1 MKEIYKNIR
10 RKKDGSFVVEKEGY
24 PYHIPDN
31 EEFAEEYKMINEYI
45 AENPSAVSEYV
56 EPVMLTEEEI
66 FEKMTTEEKSSYIR
80 KKRDNLINNADVLLL
95 KYEEQVELSIIT
107 QDDKYRLALL
117 QYKEDLRNIPEPKGF
132 PENVVWPELP
142 VKEE

>member
-31 EEFAEEYKMINEYI
+31 EEFAEEYKMINEYVT
-45 AENPSAVSEYV
+45 ENPSEVSEYI

-66 FEKMTTEEKSSYIR
+66 FEKMTTEEKEKYIR
-80 KKRDNLINNADVLLL
+80 DKRDNLINSADTILL
-95 KYEEQVELSIIT
+95 KYQEQVELGII
-107 QDDKYRLALL
+107 DEDNEYRLALL
-117 QYKEDLRNIPEPKGF
+117 QYKENLRNIPEQKEF
-132 PENVVWPELP
+132 PENVIWPELP
-142 VKEE
+142 KRA

>member
-1 MKEIYKNIR
+1 MNDIYKNIR

-31 EEFAEEYKMINEYI
+31 EEFAEEYKMINEYVT
-45 AENPSAVSEYV
+45 ENPSEVSEYI

-66 FEKMTTEEKSSYIR
+66 FEKMTTEEKSSCIR

-95 KYEEQVELSIIT
+95 KYEEQVELSVIT

-117 QYKEDLRNIPEPKGF
+117 QYKEDLRNIPEQKEF
-132 PENVVWPELP
+132 PENVIWPELP
-142 VKEE
+142 KRA

>member
-1 MKEIYKNIR
+1 M
-10 RKKDGSFVVEKEGY
+10 
-24 PYHIPDN
+24 
-31 EEFAEEYKMINEYI
+31 
-45 AENPSAVSEYV
+45 
-56 EPVMLTEEEI
+56 
-66 FEKMTTEEKSSYIR
+66 
-80 KKRDNLINNADVLLL
+80 LLL

-117 QYKEDLRNIPEPKGF
+117 QYKEDLRNIPEQKGF

>member
-31 EEFAEEYKMINEYI
+31 EEFAEEYKMINEYVT
-45 AENPSAVSEYV
+45 ENPSEVSEYI

-66 FEKMTTEEKSSYIR
+66 FQELTIEEKEKYIR
-80 KKRDNLINNADVLLL
+80 DKRDNLINSADTILL
-95 KYEEQVELSIIT
+95 KYQEQVELGII
-107 QDDKYRLALL
+107 DEDNEYRLALL
-117 QYKEDLRNIPEPKGF
+117 QYKENLRNIPEQKEF
-132 PENVVWPELP
+132 PENVIWPELP
-142 VKEE
+142 KRA

>member
-10 RKKDGSFVVEKEGY
+10 RKKDGSFIVEKEGY

-45 AENPSAVSEYV
+45 AENPSAVSEHI
-56 EPVMLTEEEI
+56 EPVMLTEEEM
-66 FEKMTTEEKSSYIR
+66 FNRMSLEEKASYIR
-80 KKRDNLINNADVLLL
+80 NKRNYLINDADIMLL
-95 KYEEQVELSIIT
+95 KYGEQVELGII
-107 QDDKYRLALL
+107 DEDNEYRLVLL
-117 QYKEDLRNIPEPKGF
+117 QYKENLRNIPEQKGF

-142 VKEE
+142 VKEA

>member
-1 MKEIYKNIR
+1 MNDIYKNIR
-10 RKKDGSFVVEKEGY
+10 RKKDGSFVVAKEGY

-31 EEFAEEYKMINEYI
+31 EEFAEEYKMINEYVT
-45 AENPSAVSEYV
+45 ENPSEVSEYI

-95 KYEEQVELSIIT
+95 KYEEQVELSVIT

-117 QYKEDLRNIPEPKGF
+117 QYKEDLRNIPGQEGF
-132 PENVVWPELP
+132 PDKVLWPELP
-142 VKEE
+142 IKEE